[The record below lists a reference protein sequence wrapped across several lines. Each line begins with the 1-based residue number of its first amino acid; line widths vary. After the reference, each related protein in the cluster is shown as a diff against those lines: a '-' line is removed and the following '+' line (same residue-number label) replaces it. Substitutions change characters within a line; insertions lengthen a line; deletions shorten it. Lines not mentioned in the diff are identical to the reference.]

1 MTWTR
6 VCLTNAQVALGD
18 DYRLQRK
25 FTQQCAGDHRTSVVA
40 MFSTAFLPGRPSIL
54 YFSPAV
60 SAECPSFAAE
70 VGAEACGKPDASVAL
85 RVGPIDARE
94 LLTGA

>member
-6 VCLTNAQVALGD
+6 VCLTDRQVAAGE

-25 FTQQCAGDHRTSVVA
+25 FTQQCAKERHSTVA
-40 MFSTAFLPGRPSIL
+40 MFSTAFLPGRPSII

-60 SAECPSFAAE
+60 SAEFPSFAADA
-70 VGAEACGKPDASVAL
+70 GAEACEKPDASVAL
-85 RVGPIDARE
+85 RVGEIDARE
-94 LLTGA
+94 LLAGA